1 MKKEEALDVGK
12 QEYST
17 YKQSANTLFKFV
29 DKIDYLK
36 ENIRDMKMYPRY
48 VEENVTYLNLKLG
61 TRNINNV
68 SFPMICFCDIHIHKL
83 KDHVEHDPNTN
94 SRGYGK
100 YGIGLDKAW
109 CEKQGFQPIT
119 YLNTKSRACKELG
132 SMMNKGL
139 QNIYEEKDMEE
150 EFFDYVL
157 RNLMLSKPLSG
168 SMYMGKAEDEDEN
181 DGMINKNFHDE
192 REWRFLPDVPNDE
205 ESFFNDA
212 TSSELMTPKI
222 RNRLSEG
229 LRGEPGTHINLE
241 IDAIKYIFVDTE
253 KDRNELINVIR
264 ERFSKDLTSAMILA
278 SKILIYEQ
286 IKGDW

>member
-1 MKKEEALDVGK
+1 MKEKKLLDVGK
-12 QEYST
+12 QKYST

-29 DKIDYLK
+29 DKIEYLI
-36 ENIRDMKMYPRY
+36 EYIGNMKMYPRY

-61 TRNINNV
+61 KKNINNV

-83 KDHVEHDPNTN
+83 KDHVENDPKTD
-94 SRGYGK
+94 SGGYGK
-100 YGIGLDKAW
+100 YGIGLDKEW
-109 CEKQGFQPIT
+109 CEEQGFQPIT

-139 QNIYEEKDMEE
+139 QNIYEEKDIDE

-157 RNLMLSKPLSG
+157 NNLMLSKPLSG
-168 SMYMGKAEDEDEN
+168 SMYMGKAEDKN
-181 DGMINKNFHDE
+181 DGMISKNFHDE
-192 REWRFLPDVPNDE
+192 REWRFLPDVPNTE

-212 TSSELMTPKI
+212 TNSELMTPEI
-222 RNRLSEG
+222 RNRFSEG
-229 LRGEPGTHINLE
+229 LKGEPSTHVDLE

-253 KDRNELINVIR
+253 KDRNELINVIK
-264 ERFSKDLTSAMILA
+264 ERFSEDLTSAMILA